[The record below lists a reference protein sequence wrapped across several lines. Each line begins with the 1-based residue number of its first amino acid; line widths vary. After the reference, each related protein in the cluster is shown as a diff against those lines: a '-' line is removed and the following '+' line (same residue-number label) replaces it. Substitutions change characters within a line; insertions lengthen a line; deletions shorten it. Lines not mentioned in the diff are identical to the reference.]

1 MCSCKNDVIFFWF
14 YSDLE
19 PVYISIGDCLH
30 MHGDGNWSCKQH
42 LITAMAELLIY
53 IKKNS
58 FNNIY
63 CFQVNPYDISLY
75 HVVYA
80 LRYILVDYFAKDML
94 KQVKCTR
101 SIFVIIAFRI
111 LRHRFDTNSMKSFCF
126 RNHDSSMLT
135 KWHHS
140 LQHKFPCWM

>member
-1 MCSCKNDVIFFWF
+1 
-14 YSDLE
+14 
-19 PVYISIGDCLH
+19 
-30 MHGDGNWSCKQH
+30 
-42 LITAMAELLIY
+42 MAELLIY
-53 IKKNS
+53 ITKNS

-80 LRYILVDYFAKDML
+80 LYILVDYFAKDML

-111 LRHRFDTNSMKSFCF
+111 LRHRFDTNSYAVFLFLGIMTALC
-126 RNHDSSMLT
+126 
-135 KWHHS
+135 
-140 LQHKFPCWM
+140 